1 MAFSTASIHLS
12 CVELDWWEGE
22 DASMRKKLWV
32 SLKTALI
39 FIPFV
44 IFKAGALAII
54 FAELKYGGLA
64 HLTVWIFVGFMNTG
78 NDGQSLYT
86 IRIACSSVTTNMTE
100 LKQTRMSVWLTFF
113 INTMT
118 LILCYSLSQFATGVT
133 FHDQTNCWLR
143 ENVHLVVASLIALG
157 LCSCALFELYAK
169 FKLHWLTG
177 DEEDRPEE
185 IEMNWPL

>member
-22 DASMRKKLWV
+22 DASMRKKLCV
-32 SLKTALI
+32 SLQTAPI

-44 IFKAGALAII
+44 IFKAGALAVI

-64 HLTVWIFVGFMNTG
+64 HLTVWIFLAFVGFMITG
-78 NDGQSLYT
+78 NDGLSLYT

-118 LILCYSLSQFATGVT
+118 LILCYSL
-133 FHDQTNCWLR
+133 
-143 ENVHLVVASLIALG
+143 I
-157 LCSCALFELYAK
+157 
-169 FKLHWLTG
+169 
-177 DEEDRPEE
+177 
-185 IEMNWPL
+185 